1 MIDPQEL
8 PLKGMSLYPKDAILC
23 SIVRAQTNPVSLSA
37 PVPLRGMAEIA
48 LHDPVAT
55 LLGCGNGQ
63 GVTGVWQYLQ
73 RNAYAV
79 TFCGNLN
86 GSPYQLA
93 FLIEESN
100 GSLRNFHPIARPI

>member
-1 MIDPQEL
+1 MIDPQDL
-8 PLKGMSLYPKDAILC
+8 PLKEMSLYPKDAILC

-63 GVTGVWQYLQ
+63 GVRRIWQYLQ

-79 TFCGNLN
+79 TFSRNLN
-86 GSPYQLA
+86 GVPD
-93 FLIEESN
+93 LISARIVERN
-100 GSLRNFHPIARPI
+100 GSRKFHPIARLI